1 MSLTSLVKLINNVQI
16 QQPEISF
23 SFSLSLPLFSFS
35 DFLFFCFLFFVL
47 CFFGGIAMVCAWSAL
62 GGCVNNIWA
71 GCEWM
76 SGWELEH
83 SPAAEDVTTM
93 GLLVVFQF
101 EVYPACLT
109 KGLIDLKSQ
118 VASITYNQ
126 VRLLTLKFPFSSFFF
141 FCCW

>member
-1 MSLTSLVKLINNVQI
+1 
-16 QQPEISF
+16 
-23 SFSLSLPLFSFS
+23 
-35 DFLFFCFLFFVL
+35 
-47 CFFGGIAMVCAWSAL
+47 
-62 GGCVNNIWA
+62 
-71 GCEWM
+71 M

-141 FCCW
+141 FVVGKFTYYFVPIIIISYT

>member
-1 MSLTSLVKLINNVQI
+1 
-16 QQPEISF
+16 
-23 SFSLSLPLFSFS
+23 
-35 DFLFFCFLFFVL
+35 
-47 CFFGGIAMVCAWSAL
+47 
-62 GGCVNNIWA
+62 
-71 GCEWM
+71 M

-93 GLLVVFQF
+93 ALLVVFQF

-126 VRLLTLKFPFSSFFF
+126 VRLITLKFPSSSSSSSSSSFLLVNLPIILLQS
-141 FCCW
+141 

>member
-1 MSLTSLVKLINNVQI
+1 
-16 QQPEISF
+16 
-23 SFSLSLPLFSFS
+23 
-35 DFLFFCFLFFVL
+35 
-47 CFFGGIAMVCAWSAL
+47 
-62 GGCVNNIWA
+62 
-71 GCEWM
+71 M

-93 GLLVVFQF
+93 GLLVVLQF

-126 VRLLTLKFPFSSFFF
+126 VRLITLKFPSSSSSSIFVGKFTYYF
-141 FCCW
+141 VAIIIISYT

>member
-1 MSLTSLVKLINNVQI
+1 
-16 QQPEISF
+16 
-23 SFSLSLPLFSFS
+23 
-35 DFLFFCFLFFVL
+35 
-47 CFFGGIAMVCAWSAL
+47 
-62 GGCVNNIWA
+62 
-71 GCEWM
+71 M

-126 VRLLTLKFPFSSFFF
+126 VRLLTLKFPSSSFFF
-141 FCCW
+141 FFFVGKFTYNFVAIIIISYT

>member
-1 MSLTSLVKLINNVQI
+1 
-16 QQPEISF
+16 
-23 SFSLSLPLFSFS
+23 
-35 DFLFFCFLFFVL
+35 
-47 CFFGGIAMVCAWSAL
+47 
-62 GGCVNNIWA
+62 
-71 GCEWM
+71 M

-126 VRLLTLKFPFSSFFF
+126 VRLITLKFPSSSFFVGKF
-141 FCCW
+141 TYYFVAIIIISYT

>member
-1 MSLTSLVKLINNVQI
+1 
-16 QQPEISF
+16 
-23 SFSLSLPLFSFS
+23 
-35 DFLFFCFLFFVL
+35 
-47 CFFGGIAMVCAWSAL
+47 
-62 GGCVNNIWA
+62 
-71 GCEWM
+71 M

-126 VRLLTLKFPFSSFFF
+126 VRLITLKFPCSSSSVFVGKFTYYF
-141 FCCW
+141 VAIIIISYT